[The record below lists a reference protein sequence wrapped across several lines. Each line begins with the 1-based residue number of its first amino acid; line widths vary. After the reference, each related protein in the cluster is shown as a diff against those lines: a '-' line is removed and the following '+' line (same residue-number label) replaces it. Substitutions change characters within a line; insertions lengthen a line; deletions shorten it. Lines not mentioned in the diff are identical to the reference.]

1 MHHAIRLTLV
11 VVALLI
17 STHSA
22 SAATLTCS
30 SATTLDALATCIKN
44 QIPGNGSGE
53 WVAATTTEQTAWRS
67 AVNQMLNGACNF
79 ALPAAI
85 ATAAQIRTFTD
96 TGTGKS
102 YCLLMEVLDNNNNG
116 KVDRG
121 WGALMV
127 NANATRELSHQAPHP
142 LADLTTENESIGV
155 FGGTDSRSWL
165 MAGAHRMAAS
175 GSNSCQSSY
184 GASDA
189 AHAIDNMFH
198 ATNVELMA
206 FYSNNDWQAIQWH
219 GMAAGTCDP
228 ANAFLS
234 HGRTVNPQPGDKNL
248 LLKNNMLG
256 YHPTWVVETPV
267 SSCSLNATDNVQGRL
282 INGVPAASVCG
293 TAASSYNGRFL
304 HIEQDPGFRTASD
317 WIPSVSEV
325 WSGGPQTPPP
335 APMNLQATGGN
346 AQVSLSW
353 TAASGA
359 DTYSVHRAT
368 VSGGPHGTIASNLT
382 SPSHVDTTVTNGTTY
397 YYVVSGFNEAGE
409 GPDSNQASATPQVPQ
424 VPPAPTGVSATSPS
438 KKKITVAWNAVA
450 GATSYTVKRGTTNG
464 GPYSTT
470 FTTANTALT
479 NTGLTSGVTYYYVVS
494 ASNAQGQG
502 PNSAQVSAVAK

>member
-1 MHHAIRLTLV
+1 MRHAIRLTLV

-17 STHSA
+17 SAHAA

-53 WVAATTTEQTAWRS
+53 WVAATSTEQTAWRS

-96 TGTGKS
+96 TSTSTS
-102 YCLLMEVLDNNNNG
+102 YCLLMEVLDANGNG

-121 WGALMV
+121 WGAFMV
-127 NANATRELSHQAPHP
+127 NPNATLEISHQAPHP
-142 LADLTTENESIGV
+142 LADLNTENQSIGV
-155 FGGTDSRSWL
+155 FGGTNSRSWL
-165 MAGAHRMAAS
+165 MTGAHRLAAS

-189 AHAIDNMFH
+189 AHNITNMFH
-198 ATNVELMA
+198 ATNIELLA
-206 FYSNNDWQAIQWH
+206 FYGSNLQTIQWH
-219 GMAAGTCDP
+219 GMAADTCST
-228 ANAFLS
+228 NAFLS
-234 HGRTVNPQPGDKNL
+234 HGRDLNPAAGDKNL
-248 LLKNNMLG
+248 LLRNSMLAA
-256 YHPTWVVETPV
+256 HASWDIETPD
-267 SSCSLNATDNVQGRL
+267 SSCTLNATDNVQGRL
-282 INGVPAASVCG
+282 INGVAEANVCG

-304 HIEQDPGFRTASD
+304 HIEQDPNMRLAVD
-317 WIPSVSEV
+317 WIPSVSDV
-325 WSGGPQTPPP
+325 WGGGGQTPPP
-335 APMNLQATGGN
+335 APANLAATGGN

-353 TAASGA
+353 NAASGA
-359 DTYSVHRAT
+359 DTYSVHRST
-368 VSGGPHGTIASNLT
+368 VSGGPYGTIASSLT
-382 SPSHVDTTVTNGTTY
+382 ATNHLDTTVTNGTTY

-424 VPPAPTGVSATSPS
+424 LPAAPTGVAATSPS
-438 KKKITVAWNAVA
+438 KKKITVTWNAVA

-464 GPYSTT
+464 GPYPTT
-470 FTTANTALT
+470 FTTTNTSLT

-494 ASNAQGQG
+494 ASNAQGEG
-502 PNSAQVSAVAK
+502 PNSAQVSAVAR